1 MKRSSFLAAIL
12 GLAMCAPAVGA
23 ETPRIKRLDDSA
35 ITPVE
40 IGQTVKRLMR
50 AADVTGAGI
59 AIFNDGKIA
68 YLKAYGVR
76 DREKNLPL
84 TPDSVM
90 TAASFTEVAFGYT
103 VMQLA
108 GQGILDL
115 DKPIYEYLPKPLP
128 EYSQYK
134 DLANDRRYKRIT
146 ARMLL
151 SHTAGFPNWRRFTDD
166 GKLAINF
173 EPGSGYAYSGEGID
187 LLQLVVETVAG
198 KPLEEVMQKR
208 VFTPLE
214 MTRTSMVWQERFEDD
229 YANGYDEVGRSLGPQ
244 RRKSADVAGSMQ
256 TTLRD
261 FSRFMGAVMR
271 GEGLRQKTRELMLS
285 PQIQITSKHQFPTLE
300 NEPTDENKAIRLS
313 YGLAWGLY

>member
-90 TAASFTEVAFGYT
+90 TAASFTKVAFGYT

-108 GQGILDL
+108 
-115 DKPIYEYLPKPLP
+115 
-128 EYSQYK
+128 
-134 DLANDRRYKRIT
+134 
-146 ARMLL
+146 
-151 SHTAGFPNWRRFTDD
+151 
-166 GKLAINF
+166 
-173 EPGSGYAYSGEGID
+173 
-187 LLQLVVETVAG
+187 
-198 KPLEEVMQKR
+198 
-208 VFTPLE
+208 
-214 MTRTSMVWQERFEDD
+214 
-229 YANGYDEVGRSLGPQ
+229 
-244 RRKSADVAGSMQ
+244 
-256 TTLRD
+256 
-261 FSRFMGAVMR
+261 
-271 GEGLRQKTRELMLS
+271 
-285 PQIQITSKHQFPTLE
+285 
-300 NEPTDENKAIRLS
+300 
-313 YGLAWGLY
+313 